1 MLRLA
6 SRWSRAA
13 EPPLRAVETAL
24 GRARRRIVT
33 AMEAQGLA
41 ASETASGVRISGRGL
56 FARRQREANL
66 QWPGEL
72 P

>member
-33 AMEAQGLA
+33 AMEAQGVTVVG
-41 ASETASGVRISGRGL
+41 TASGVRMSGRGL
-56 FARRQREANL
+56 FARRRREADL